1 MKNLLLTKKTKIIV
15 SGLVLTIISGAIFSF
30 VFFLNKDN
38 TSDKILEDDFDDAF
52 INIDMNDELKNQN
65 LGILVNKKTKRFSD
79 NQIKNNFGDL
89 VKKTIIYTDG
99 FINEDINDY
108 LIKILYNLNESK
120 NNLKANIF
128 LYNKKVKNKKF
139 KSFFQV
145 FLT

>member
-1 MKNLLLTKKTKIIV
+1 M
-15 SGLVLTIISGAIFSF
+15 
-30 VFFLNKDN
+30 FFLNKN
-38 TSDKILEDDFDDAF
+38 STSDKILEDDFDDAF